1 MSDNSLSL
9 IKRQESYPPHA
20 AMIESLF
27 EEINLAKQNEPEERG
42 GGDGVMPKSLA
53 ENDSESS
60 LLAALPVVQKI
71 IRRKIAFSHY
81 SDSTDIFQGI
91 VLRLWNWRSKFRE
104 KSARMSPTEWESFAA
119 RTAYNEI
126 NRYYSSSSKNKKF
139 VSLDE
144 ATEIASPNSVAG
156 ETGAEIESLARF
168 VWQGICQLTLR
179 QRRALLLQ
187 DRRVVI
193 NLLLG
198 GIADKELATVLD
210 ITDEDWLEVKVQ
222 MPLSDLQI
230 SEFSKS
236 NKRSPKPDARSIKK
250 ARHEARARLRR
261 ILSK

>member
-1 MSDNSLSL
+1 
-9 IKRQESYPPHA
+9 
-20 AMIESLF
+20 MIESLF

-42 GGDGVMPKSLA
+42 GGVMPESLP
-53 ENDSESS
+53 ENDSEAS

-81 SDSTDIFQGI
+81 SDSSDIFQGI

-156 ETGAEIESLARF
+156 ETRAEIESLARF
-168 VWQGICQLTLR
+168 VWQGVCQLTLR
-179 QRRALLLQ
+179 QRRAYLLQ
-187 DRRVVI
+187 DRYAVTYF
-193 NLLLG
+193 LLG
-198 GIADKELATVLD
+198 GVADKELATVLD
-210 ITDEDWLEVKVQ
+210 MREEDWLKIKVQ
-222 MPLSDLQI
+222 IPLTDLQI
-230 SEFSKS
+230 SEYSGS
-236 NKRSPKPDARSIKK
+236 NRSPKPDARLVKK
-250 ARHEARARLRR
+250 ARHEARAKLQTILRR
-261 ILSK
+261 

>member
-1 MSDNSLSL
+1 
-9 IKRQESYPPHA
+9 
-20 AMIESLF
+20 MIESLF

-42 GGDGVMPKSLA
+42 GGGVMPESLA
-53 ENDSESS
+53 ENDSEAS

-81 SDSTDIFQGI
+81 SDSSDIFQGI

-144 ATEIASPNSVAG
+144 AAEVASTNSVAG

-168 VWQGICQLTLR
+168 VWQGVCRLTLR
-179 QRRALLLQ
+179 QRRAYLLQ
-187 DRRVVI
+187 DRHAVTYF
-193 NLLLG
+193 LLG
-198 GIADKELATVLD
+198 GVADKELATVLD
-210 ITDEDWLEVKVQ
+210 ITNEDWLEIKAQ
-222 MPLSDLQI
+222 MPLTELQI
-230 SEFSKS
+230 SEFSGG
-236 NKRSPKPDARSIKK
+236 NNRSPKPDARSVKK
-250 ARHEARARLRR
+250 ARHEARAKLRA
-261 ILSK
+261 ILSR